1 MAKTA
6 IKNESG
12 IGSLSRLGFRSVSD
26 CLLAVPKDY
35 RDFTTPIVDFS
46 KAEQAVKRAYL
57 LTPVSFTLF
66 GKDKRPTRSW
76 KDAFRILWRLQ
87 DDVGNNVTV
96 SIFGGLWPWRNTL
109 TAVEIK
115 KVMLWGYA
123 DEFNGEYTLRDAE
136 LIESRNYGKI
146 MPVYAGKIGRVS
158 SSKVAEGVMM
168 ARDYVE
174 EAAMSVVS
182 LTGLRDAQFTKYVG
196 MTANQLIYDLHW
208 PKTKEAGLAA
218 AEAASKASI
227 LSLVQS
233 AVDHR
238 SKVPSPMASIMI
250 NGHIVSSLVSKLPF
264 PLTNDQANAI
274 QMIVQGLREPFP
286 SLDLI
291 SADVGVGKSVA
302 FMIPSAAAAVSGA
315 MVAIMA
321 PTDLLAE
328 QLYKEMSGYFTEV
341 DIGLVRAGGKITNRV
356 SIGTTA
362 LLGAAKRSKVQ
373 FGLVVVDEQH
383 KFGSEQRA
391 ELVKAHTNLIEST
404 ATPIPRSIALLQYGG
419 YRLIQMTECP
429 VKKAIHTR
437 VVTEENSKKA
447 LEFIG
452 DIVKN
457 KGQIA
462 VVYPA
467 VESTGESDGKTV
479 KDAALRWEAKF
490 PGRVGVIHGKLTG
503 DEKRQVIADMKAGV
517 FDVLIASTLIEV
529 GITLPS
535 LKCIVNVDA
544 DFFGLAQLHQLRG
557 RVARHGG
564 RGYCFLMPSKGAED
578 DAINRLKIL
587 EECSNGYELA
597 ERDMKNR
604 GYGNLDSDADNQH
617 GKTSTLFWNATI
629 DPEQVEYVAKNLAQ
643 IIATIS
649 S

>member
-12 IGSLSRLGFRSVSD
+12 VGSLSRLGFRTISD

-46 KAEQAVKRAYL
+46 KAEQAVKKAYL
-57 LTPVSFTLF
+57 LTPVSFILF

-76 KDAFRILWRLQ
+76 KDAFRILWRLK
-87 DDVGNNVTV
+87 DDVGNEVTV
-96 SIFGGLWPWRNTL
+96 SIFGGLFPWRNTI
-109 TAVEIK
+109 TATEVE
-115 KVMLWGYA
+115 KVLLWGYA
-123 DEFNGEYTLRDAE
+123 DEFNNEYTLRDAE
-136 LIESRNYGKI
+136 LIPKRNYGKI
-146 MPVYAGKIGRVS
+146 SPVYAGKIGRVS
-158 SSKVAEGVMM
+158 ASKVAEGVLM
-168 ARDYVE
+168 ARDCVE

-182 LTGLRDAQFTKYVG
+182 LTGLRDTQFTKYVG
-196 MTANQLIYDLHW
+196 MTANQLITNLHW
-208 PKTKEAGLAA
+208 PKTKEDGLAA
-218 AEAASKASI
+218 AEAASKASV

-238 SKVPSPMASIMI
+238 SKVPSPLASIMI
-250 NGHIVSSLVSKLPF
+250 PGHVVSTLVSKLPF

-302 FMIPSAAAAVSGA
+302 FMVPAGAAAMSGVK
-315 MVAIMA
+315 VAIMA

-328 QLYKEMSGYFTEV
+328 QLHREMSGYFPEI
-341 DIGLVRAGGKITNRV
+341 DIGLVKAGGKITSSV
-356 SIGTTA
+356 SVGTTA
-362 LLGAAKRSKVQ
+362 LLGAAKRSNVQ

-391 ELVKAHTNLIEST
+391 EMVKAHTNLIEST

-419 YRLIQMTECP
+419 YRLIQMKECP

-437 VVTEENSKKA
+437 VVTQENNKKA
-447 LEFIG
+447 MEFIF
-452 DIVKN
+452 DIVKGG
-457 KGQIA
+457 GQIA

-467 VESTGESDGKTV
+467 VESTGESDGRTV

-503 DEKRQVIADMKAGV
+503 DEKRQVIADMKAGLYDILV
-517 FDVLIASTLIEV
+517 ASTLIEV

-535 LKCIVNVDA
+535 LKAIVNVDA
-544 DFFGLAQLHQLRG
+544 DLFGLAQLHQLRG

-564 RGYCFLMPSKGAED
+564 KGYCFLLPSVDAEE
-578 DAINRLKIL
+578 DAIKRLMIL
-587 EECSNGYELA
+587 EDCSNGYELA

-604 GYGNLDSDADNQH
+604 GYGNLDTDADNQH
-617 GKTSTLFWNATI
+617 GKTATLFWNASI
-629 DPEQVEYVAKNLAQ
+629 DPIQVEYVAKNLPQ
-643 IIATIS
+643 ITAAVT
-649 S
+649 